1 MQRLDDDD
9 RIAKAL
15 ADAQRLRILEAIAET
30 GELSCAVLC
39 ARFPVAQ
46 ATISH
51 HLKELT
57 GAGLVTR
64 RREGQ
69 FAIFTL
75 QREVL
80 DGWFARMAKR
90 LRPAGRLPAR
100 PRAPVRR

>member
-15 ADAQRLRILEAIAET
+15 ADGQRLRILEAIAET

-39 ARFPVAQ
+39 ERLPIAQ

-57 GAGLVTR
+57 GAGLLTR

-80 DGWFARMAKR
+80 DGWLGRIAKR
-90 LRPAGRLPAR
+90 LGLQRR
-100 PRAPVRR
+100 RAPRR